1 MKTVRVFLS
10 EEVHALSEY
19 KFEKHFFYIGKCGHS
34 CVDMDS
40 FVVARRNYRHPYLI
54 SNMLYVKK
62 IK

>member
-10 EEVHALSEY
+10 EEVHALREY
-19 KFEKHFFYIGKCGHS
+19 KFEKHIFYIGKCGHS

-40 FVVARRNYRHPYLI
+40 FVVARRNYRQPYLI

>member
-19 KFEKHFFYIGKCGHS
+19 KFEKHIFYIGKCGHS

-40 FVVARRNYRHPYLI
+40 FVVAQPYLI